1 MKRDEIIGLLKRHRV
16 DLDRFGVKDVAVF
29 GSVARDEAGRANDID
44 LLVDF
49 AARPDFDRYMDLEF
63 ILEGLLRRR
72 VDLVT
77 RAALKPRMRP
87 IVEREAIRVA

>member
-1 MKRDEIIGLLKRHRV
+1 MKRNEIIDLLKRHRF
-16 DLDRFGVKDVAVF
+16 DLDGFGVKDIAVF
-29 GSVARDEAGRANDID
+29 GSVARDEAGPTSDID
-44 LLVDF
+44 ILVDF
-49 AARPDFDRYMDLEF
+49 RERPDFDRYMDLKF
-63 ILEGLLRRR
+63 FLEGLLQRR

>member
-1 MKRDEIIGLLKRHRV
+1 MKRDDLIDLLKSHRV
-16 DLDRFGVKDVAVF
+16 DLDRLGVKDIAIF
-29 GSVARDEAGRANDID
+29 GSVARDDAGPTSDID
-44 LLVDF
+44 VLVDF
-49 AARPDFDRYMDLEF
+49 QGRADFDRYMDLKF
-63 ILEGLLRRR
+63 FLEGLLQRR

>member
-1 MKRDEIIGLLKRHRV
+1 MSRDEIIDLLRRHRL
-16 DLDRFGVKDVAVF
+16 DLDRLGVQNIAVF
-29 GSVARDEAGRANDID
+29 GSVARDDAGPASDID
-44 LLVDF
+44 ILVDF
-49 AARPDFDRYMDLEF
+49 RERASFDRYMDLKF
-63 ILEGLLRRR
+63 FLEGLLQRR

>member
-1 MKRDEIIGLLKRHRV
+1 MKRDEIIDLLKRHRV
-16 DLDRFGVKDVAVF
+16 DLDRLGVKDIAVF
-29 GSVARDEAGRANDID
+29 GSVARDEAGPASDID
-44 LLVDF
+44 ILVDF
-49 AARPDFDRYMDLEF
+49 QGRADFDRYMDLKF
-63 ILEGLLRRR
+63 FLEGLLQRR